1 MTFNGNITVKQTGYS
16 SLHIDKYDEDYRI
29 PVFDAKVKGFLSGR
43 LYPELSG
50 TYSIVSSSGYV
61 SKLSFCGS
69 GFFSGQRNH
78 FSASVYHK
86 EEGPRKS
93 IYTLDGEWSGEYS
106 VYESVN
112 GCAIDICDVNA
123 AKRVPALLKPLQNQD
138 PWETRRA
145 WAGVLE
151 ALKKGDLAAASA
163 KKASL
168 EEAQRR
174 IRKREAAKGVKW
186 KPVFFFQTENP
197 VLTRQNTKL
206 VESGIAIEKPQGLWK
221 ADKKKIRTYNKPYH
235 GSLMPT
241 G

>member
-61 SKLSFCGS
+61 SELSFCGS
-69 GFFSGQRNH
+69 GFFSGERNH
-78 FSASVYHK
+78 FSASIYHTK
-86 EEGPRKS
+86 NGPEKP
-93 IYTLDGEWSGEYS
+93 IYRLDGEWSGEYA
-106 VYESVN
+106 VYVTAK
-112 GCAIDICDVNA
+112 GCAIGTCDVNA
-123 AKRVPALLKPLQNQD
+123 TKRAPALLKPLQNQD

-151 ALKKGDLAAASA
+151 ALKKGDLAAASV
-163 KKASL
+163 KKATL

-174 IRKREAAKGVKW
+174 MRKREAAKGVTW
-186 KPVFFFQTENP
+186 KPLFFQTENP
-197 VLTRQNTKL
+197 GLNRPNTKL
-206 VESGIAIEKPQGLWK
+206 VESAIKVEEPQGLWK
-221 ADKKKIRTYNKPYH
+221 ADKKKIRTYKKPYH
-235 GSLMPT
+235 GLLTPS